1 MVTHNG
7 LIAKLFLSD
16 YKKKGQHV
24 IVRIFFFYK
33 GRDE

>member
-7 LIAKLFLSD
+7 LIAKLF
-16 YKKKGQHV
+16 YQTTKKGQHV
-24 IVRIFFFYK
+24 IVRIYFYK